1 MADNEATAE
10 GRPVMRRTDLTF
22 DHGNQPG
29 ALPTTN
35 RGAGLVLVAI
45 LPVMAIAIGL
55 IAVSGQGNSYNTAVS
70 AGSPDNLIAIAMLGA
85 TWLRVMA
92 LFVLMILLVA
102 VGLGLLTLSLYEAG
116 SRVVAPSAL
125 VLFALAATIFV
136 GWATFEGTVT
146 VWAAE
151 ETASTSIVPAVYE
164 PLLRWADALFRLFML
179 LAYLAIGAFGGA
191 ILATRA
197 VPAWAGWASVVLG
210 GLGTI
215 ARLSDMAELGVPAW
229 LPPSVPAWML
239 AGVPGWI
246 PLWGVIIGV
255 ALLTDWARSK

>member
-10 GRPVMRRTDLTF
+10 GRIVPKRKDLGLDQTRQAGTYATRR
-22 DHGNQPG
+22 
-29 ALPTTN
+29 
-35 RGAGLVLVAI
+35 AGVVLVAI

-55 IAVSGQGNSYNTAVS
+55 VAASGQGESYNKAVT

-92 LFVLMILLVA
+92 LFVLMIVFMA
-102 VGLGLLTLSLYEAG
+102 VGLGLLSLSLYHAG
-116 SRVVAPSAL
+116 SRALAPSAF
-125 VLFALAATIFV
+125 VLFALAATLFV

-151 ETASTSIVPAVYE
+151 ETARASIVPAAYE
-164 PLLRWADALFRLFML
+164 PLLRWADVLFRLFML

-210 GLGTI
+210 ALGTI

-246 PLWGVIIGV
+246 PLWGAIIGV
-255 ALLTDWARSK
+255 ALVTNRARRK

>member
-1 MADNEATAE
+1 MADIEGTAE
-10 GRPVMRRTDLTF
+10 GRVVTKRTDLTF
-22 DHGNQPG
+22 DYGNQPG

-35 RGAGLVLVAI
+35 RGAGLVLVGI
-45 LPVMAIAIGL
+45 LPAMAIAIGL
-55 IAVSGQGNSYNTAVS
+55 IAVSGLGDSYSRAVS
-70 AGSPDNLIAIAMLGA
+70 AGPPDNLIAIAMLDG

-92 LFVLMILLVA
+92 LFVLMIVFMA
-102 VGLGLLTLSLYEAG
+102 VGLGLLSLSLYQAG
-116 SRVVAPSAL
+116 SRALAPSAL

-151 ETASTSIVPAVYE
+151 ETASTSIVPAGYE
-164 PLLRWADALFRLFML
+164 PLLRWADVLFRLFML
-179 LAYLAIGAFGGA
+179 LAYLAICAFGGA

-197 VPAWAGWASVVLG
+197 VPAWAGWASLVLG

-246 PLWGVIIGV
+246 PLWGAIIGV
-255 ALLTDWARSK
+255 AVLTHRAPSK

>member
-35 RGAGLVLVAI
+35 RGAGLVLVGI

-70 AGSPDNLIAIAMLGA
+70 AGSPDNLIAIAMLGP

-116 SRVVAPSAL
+116 SRAVAPSAL

-164 PLLRWADALFRLFML
+164 PLLRWADVLFRLFML

-215 ARLSDMAELGVPAW
+215 ARLSDMSELGVPAW

-246 PLWGVIIGV
+246 PLWGAVIGV
-255 ALLTDWARSK
+255 ALITHRSRSE